1 MTWLRKSPVVMNNER
16 GVTLIMV
23 LVAVVIVG
31 LMLTIAGRTWTSQMQ
46 QTREEELLFR
56 GDQYRRAIESYYTA
70 KRSYPPDI
78 EALLKDPRSPQVQ
91 RHLRQPYKDPFT
103 GDDFELISAGGQ
115 VSGSV
120 SAGKALSGFK
130 GVKSASTLKPF
141 KQDGFAAEYER
152 FVGAESYS
160 RWEFIYEP
168 EAQKPGSP
176 VAPPAPTTSTS
187 PFTSSPFTSPAK

>member
-1 MTWLRKSPVVMNNER
+1 MWLRKSLLSLNNER

-56 GDQYRRAIESYYTA
+56 GDQYRRAIESYYTV
-70 KRSYPPDI
+70 KKSYPPTI

-103 GDDFELISAGGQ
+103 GEDFVLISAGGQ
-115 VSGSV
+115 VSGSIG
-120 SAGKALSGFK
+120 AGKALSGFK

-141 KQDGFAAEYER
+141 KQDGFATEYES
-152 FVGAESYS
+152 FVGAESYDK
-160 RWEFIYEP
+160 WEFVFVP
-168 EAQKPGSP
+168 GTQKPGTTVS
-176 VAPPAPTTSTS
+176 PAPTTSTS